1 MPLQQILGTDK
12 RNPSFTIARE
22 GSGGCLH
29 VYYGGE
35 LFEKVP
41 DSRDDPQYKLMV
53 ARLYNAGVNALVLRT
68 AFGVDQKTMRRWG
81 DALKSGEAQ
90 VLMRVL
96 AGRQAQRKLTTE
108 ISALVRA
115 RFVSIHAQH
124 PRSYSNH
131 MRAEIAEVFDVA
143 LSAETLRPWF
153 GDLRGQVENLPKS
166 AEQKRESDCVL
177 CTPAEVL
184 EPEPSVASKPN
195 TDKTGAMHGRPFC
208 DGACPKPRSGHQ
220 EIQL

>member
-108 ISALVRA
+108 ISMDSKRCSGERCAL
-115 RFVSIHAQH
+115 FV
-124 PRSYSNH
+124 
-131 MRAEIAEVFDVA
+131 
-143 LSAETLRPWF
+143 LSACCSESLHKPMRSPP
-153 GDLRGQVENLPKS
+153 NCLPS
-166 AEQKRESDCVL
+166 
-177 CTPAEVL
+177 TPSRSIAQRVMTSTTTHI
-184 EPEPSVASKPN
+184 PSTILAN
-195 TDKTGAMHGRPFC
+195 
-208 DGACPKPRSGHQ
+208 
-220 EIQL
+220 